1 MSEKKMILVEAR
13 EWMKKQI
20 KRDGKDSSFA
30 GNIFTDTNDALMTV
44 EEMYK
49 TGAKI
54 VYVELDSNAELD
66 SDVHNYSDTNYS
78 DTLWVQV
85 ISDREIE
92 FLRSVLQDGF
102 DEAWFD
108 NKQKMYRFWWD

>member
-1 MSEKKMILVEAR
+1 MLTLGFLSRPNSRTSLFNFMNASLTIFLFFAPAQTTFPVEKI
-13 EWMKKQI
+13 
-20 KRDGKDSSFA
+20 
-30 GNIFTDTNDALMTV
+30 N
-44 EEMYK
+44 K